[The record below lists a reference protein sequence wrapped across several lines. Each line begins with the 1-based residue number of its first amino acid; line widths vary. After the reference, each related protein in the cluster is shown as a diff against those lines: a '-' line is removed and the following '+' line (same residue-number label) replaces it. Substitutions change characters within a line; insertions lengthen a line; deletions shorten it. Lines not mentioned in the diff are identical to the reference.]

1 LLHKTQRHDPTEK
14 RDEHQHES
22 GDIARQGKMEERNE
36 FMAGP
41 AEEPEQGHLP
51 DADQSPRNS
60 NLCASC
66 DST

>member
-1 LLHKTQRHDPTEK
+1 
-14 RDEHQHES
+14 
-22 GDIARQGKMEERNE
+22 MEERNE